1 MLPPGNRRRAFYWEK
16 YRRSAGDSC
25 IANEPPENAQWNTPI
40 MFPNFVNITG
50 LPNAE
55 IWRHIDFEGWRL
67 WRLNTTSGFL
77 LVGAAVLRMSKSTD
91 WRGWNIWGS
100 APRWSLCMLLG
111 WSTPRLWA
119 RDDGIMTSQSPGT
132 KHYVSHAWRITG
144 GSRHALTPQY
154 LDQTDSADRRRYSCD
169 VIKTLRAT
177 EATCSATSKA
187 IAAAII
193 RGHARVGRLHAT
205 RHLTKLTE
213 TLLMYFLLFYF
224 VYYVISAYSTCKSS
238 DDLFSRVICW

>member
-1 MLPPGNRRRAFYWEK
+1 MKYLGIRTSLVTMHAPWVVHTTAVGQRRRNY
-16 YRRSAGDSC
+16 DVT
-25 IANEPPENAQWNTPI
+25 IA
-40 MFPNFVNITG
+40 
-50 LPNAE
+50 
-55 IWRHIDFEGWRL
+55 RHQ
-67 WRLNTTSGFL
+67 T
-77 LVGAAVLRMSKSTD
+77 LR
-91 WRGWNIWGS
+91 
-100 APRWSLCMLLG
+100 
-111 WSTPRLWA
+111 
-119 RDDGIMTSQSPGT
+119 
-132 KHYVSHAWRITG
+132 SHAWRITG

-238 DDLFSRVICW
+238 DDLFSRVIC